1 MNISIICIFRTNNFV
16 ILFMSQLL
24 NHHKNKRKLT
34 TLVENK
40 TTYNAEYAEL
50 NIYETYAFAEK
61 VALKFDFPIIASM
74 LTGKKT
80 MHIDGIP
87 AFDFF
92 PGESV
97 VMPTN
102 EEMVI
107 DFPLAT
113 KENPTQCLAL
123 GIDAFKIEEVVQN
136 FNRVVA
142 IENENNDW
150 NLDKDTSHLINN
162 ADVNHLVER
171 LTYTFTN
178 NNKSKDVLLDLM
190 IQELI
195 VRLLQTKAKSL
206 ILRDESQIFNDTRIG
221 TVIKYIKDNLTNKD
235 INVDTLA
242 KKAYMST
249 SHFHKQFKNTLGI
262 SPIDYINSEKI
273 KFSKKLIKESK
284 DLRISEIAFKSG
296 FNNTSYFNRQ
306 FKKMELMTPQQFK
319 HSITI
324 LK

>member
-1 MNISIICIFRTNNFV
+1 MKP
-16 ILFMSQLL
+16 LL
-24 NHHKNKRKLT
+24 NQHLITRKLT
-34 TLVENK
+34 TLVENR
-40 TTYNAEYAEL
+40 TTYSADYAEL
-50 NIYETYAFAEK
+50 NIYETHAFAEK
-61 VALKFDFPIIASM
+61 VSLTFNFPIIASM

-80 MHIDGIP
+80 MHIDGFE

-97 VMPTN
+97 VMPSN
-102 EEMVI
+102 KEMVI
-107 DFPLAT
+107 DFPNAT
-113 KENPTQCLAL
+113 QNNPTQCLAL
-123 GIDAFKIEEVVQN
+123 GIDAFKIDEVVEK
-136 FNRVVA
+136 FNQQVA
-142 IENENNDW
+142 IENENKDW
-150 NLDKDTSHLINN
+150 NLDETASHLINN
-162 ADVNHLVER
+162 TDVNHLIKR

-195 VRLLQTKAKSL
+195 IRLLQTKAKSL
-206 ILRDESQIFNDTRIG
+206 IINDPNQIFNDTRIG
-221 TVIKYIKDNLTNKD
+221 TVIKFIKENLTNKD
-235 INVDTLA
+235 ISVDLLA

-284 DLRISEIAFKSG
+284 DFRMSEIAFKSG

-319 HSITI
+319 ASVN
-324 LK
+324 KA

>member
-1 MNISIICIFRTNNFV
+1 MQS
-16 ILFMSQLL
+16 LL
-24 NHHKNKRKLT
+24 NYHKSSRKLT
-34 TLVENK
+34 TLVENR
-40 TTYNAEYAEL
+40 TTYNADYAEL
-50 NIYETYAFAEK
+50 NIYETHAFAEK
-61 VALKFDFPIIASM
+61 VSLTFNFPIIASM
-74 LTGKKT
+74 LTGQKV
-80 MHIDGIP
+80 MHIDGFK

-102 EEMVI
+102 KEMVI
-107 DFPLAT
+107 DFPIAT
-113 KENPTQCLAL
+113 KQQPTQCLAL
-123 GIDAFKIEEVVQN
+123 GIDAFKIDEVVEK
-136 FNRVVA
+136 FNQHVA
-142 IENENNDW
+142 IENENNSWD
-150 NLDKDTSHLINN
+150 LDQSTSHLINN
-162 ADVNHLVER
+162 TDVNHLIER

-206 ILRDESQIFNDTRIG
+206 IMNDLNHIFHDTRIG
-221 TVIKYIKDNLTNKD
+221 TVIKFIKDNLTNKD
-235 INVDTLA
+235 ISVDLLA

-273 KFSKKLIKESK
+273 KFSKKLIKEST
-284 DLRISEIAFKSG
+284 DFRMSEIAFKSG

-319 HSITI
+319 ASIN
-324 LK
+324 KG

>member
-1 MNISIICIFRTNNFV
+1 MTS
-16 ILFMSQLL
+16 LL
-24 NHHKNKRKLT
+24 NQHRNNRKLT
-34 TLVENK
+34 TLVENR

-50 NIYETYAFAEK
+50 NIYETHAYAEK
-61 VALKFDFPIIASM
+61 VSLTFGFPIIASM
-74 LTGKKT
+74 LTGKKI
-80 MHIDGIP
+80 MHIDGFES
-87 AFDFF
+87 FDFF

-102 EEMVI
+102 KEMVI

-113 KENPTQCLAL
+113 EEKPTQCLAL
-123 GIDAFKIEEVVQN
+123 GIDAFKIEEVVQK
-136 FNRVVA
+136 FNQNVA
-142 IENENNDW
+142 IENENNNWD
-150 NLDKDTSHLINN
+150 LDNTASHLINN
-162 ADVNHLVER
+162 VDVNHLIER

-206 ILRDESQIFNDTRIG
+206 IINDTNNIFNDTRIG
-221 TVIKYIKDNLTNKD
+221 TVIKFIKDNLTNKD
-235 INVDTLA
+235 ITVDQLA

-249 SHFHKQFKNTLGI
+249 SHFHKQFKNTLGV

-273 KFSKKLIKESK
+273 KFAKKLIKESK
-284 DLRISEIAFKSG
+284 DVRMSEIAYKSG

-306 FKKMELMTPQQFK
+306 FKKMEMMTPAQFK
-319 HSITI
+319 SSITNS
-324 LK
+324 

>member
-1 MNISIICIFRTNNFV
+1 MTS
-16 ILFMSQLL
+16 LL
-24 NHHKNKRKLT
+24 NQHRSNRKLT

-50 NIYETYAFAEK
+50 NIYETHAYAEK
-61 VALKFDFPIIASM
+61 VSLTFGFPIIASM
-74 LTGKKT
+74 LTGKKI
-80 MHIDGIP
+80 MHIDGFE
-87 AFDFF
+87 AFDFY

-102 EEMVI
+102 KEMVI

-113 KENPTQCLAL
+113 EENPTQCLAL
-123 GIDAFKIEEVVQN
+123 GIDAFKIEEVVQK
-136 FNRVVA
+136 FNQNVA
-142 IENENNDW
+142 IENENNNWDID
-150 NLDKDTSHLINN
+150 NTASHLINN
-162 ADVNHLVER
+162 VDVNHLIER

-178 NNKSKDVLLDLM
+178 TNKSKDVLLDLM

-206 ILRDESQIFNDTRIG
+206 IINDTNNIFNDTRIG
-221 TVIKYIKDNLTNKD
+221 TVIKFIKDNLTNKD
-235 INVDTLA
+235 ITVDQLA

-249 SHFHKQFKNTLGI
+249 SHFHKQFKNTLGV

-273 KFSKKLIKESK
+273 KFAKKLIKETK
-284 DLRISEIAFKSG
+284 DLRMSEIAYKSG

-306 FKKMELMTPQQFK
+306 FKKMELMTPAQFK
-319 HSITI
+319 SSIANS
-324 LK
+324 

>member
-1 MNISIICIFRTNNFV
+1 MQS
-16 ILFMSQLL
+16 LL
-24 NHHKNKRKLT
+24 NNHKSNRKLT
-34 TLVENK
+34 TLVENR
-40 TTYNAEYAEL
+40 TTYNADYAEL
-50 NIYETYAFAEK
+50 NIFETHAFAEK
-61 VALKFDFPIIASM
+61 VSLTFNFPIIASM
-74 LTGKKT
+74 LTGQKI
-80 MHIDGIP
+80 MHLDGFE

-102 EEMVI
+102 KEMVI
-107 DFPLAT
+107 DFPIAT
-113 KENPTQCLAL
+113 KEQPTQCLAL
-123 GIDAFKIEEVVQN
+123 GIDAFKINEVVEK
-136 FNRVVA
+136 FNQQVA
-142 IENENNDW
+142 IENENNSWDL
-150 NLDKDTSHLINN
+150 NETTSHLINN
-162 ADVNHLVER
+162 TDVNHLIER

-206 ILRDESQIFNDTRIG
+206 IINDPNQIFNDTRIG
-221 TVIKYIKDNLTNKD
+221 TVIKFIKENLTNKD
-235 INVDTLA
+235 ISVDLLA

-284 DLRISEIAFKSG
+284 DFRMSEIAFKSG

-319 HSITI
+319 ASVNKI
-324 LK
+324 

>member
-1 MNISIICIFRTNNFV
+1 MTS
-16 ILFMSQLL
+16 LL
-24 NHHKNKRKLT
+24 NQHRSHRKLT
-34 TLVENK
+34 TLVENR

-50 NIYETYAFAEK
+50 NIYETHAYAEK
-61 VALKFDFPIIASM
+61 VSLTFGFPIIASM
-74 LTGKKT
+74 LTGKKI
-80 MHIDGIP
+80 MHIDGFE

-102 EEMVI
+102 KEMVI

-113 KENPTQCLAL
+113 VEKPTQCLAL
-123 GIDAFKIEEVVQN
+123 GIDAFKIEEVVEKFNQN
-136 FNRVVA
+136 VA
-142 IENENNDW
+142 IENENNNWD
-150 NLDKDTSHLINN
+150 LDHKASHLINN
-162 ADVNHLVER
+162 VDVNHLIER

-206 ILRDESQIFNDTRIG
+206 IINDTNNIFNDTRIG
-221 TVIKYIKDNLTNKD
+221 TVIKFIKDNLTNKD
-235 INVDTLA
+235 ITVDQLA

-249 SHFHKQFKNTLGI
+249 SHFHKQFKNTLGV

-273 KFSKKLIKESK
+273 KFAKKLIKESK
-284 DLRISEIAFKSG
+284 DVRMSEIAYKSG

-306 FKKMELMTPQQFK
+306 FKKMEMMTPAQFK
-319 HSITI
+319 SSIANS
-324 LK
+324 

>member
-1 MNISIICIFRTNNFV
+1 MATLLSHHRNN
-16 ILFMSQLL
+16 
-24 NHHKNKRKLT
+24 RKLT
-34 TLVENK
+34 TSVENR

-50 NIYETYAFAEK
+50 NIYETHAYAEK
-61 VALKFDFPIIASM
+61 VSLTFDFPIIASM
-74 LTGKKT
+74 LTGKKI
-80 MHIDGIP
+80 MHIDGFE

-102 EEMVI
+102 KEMVI

-113 KENPTQCLAL
+113 EDKPTQCLAL
-123 GIDAFKIEEVVQN
+123 GIDANKIEEVVEKFNQN
-136 FNRVVA
+136 VA
-142 IENENNDW
+142 IENENNNWDID
-150 NLDKDTSHLINN
+150 NSASHLINN
-162 ADVNHLVER
+162 VDVNHLIER

-206 ILRDESQIFNDTRIG
+206 IINDSNNIFNDTRIG
-221 TVIKYIKDNLTNKD
+221 TVIKFIKDNLTNKD
-235 INVDTLA
+235 ISVDLLA
-242 KKAYMST
+242 EKAHMST

-273 KFSKKLIKESK
+273 KFSKKLIKEAK
-284 DLRISEIAFKSG
+284 DLRMSEVAFKSG

-306 FKKMELMTPQQFK
+306 FKKMELMTPAQFK
-319 HSITI
+319 SSIS
-324 LK
+324 KP

>member
-1 MNISIICIFRTNNFV
+1 MATLLSHHRNN
-16 ILFMSQLL
+16 
-24 NHHKNKRKLT
+24 RKLT
-34 TLVENK
+34 TLVENR

-50 NIYETYAFAEK
+50 NIYETHAYAEK
-61 VALKFDFPIIASM
+61 VSLTFDFPIIASM
-74 LTGKKT
+74 LTGKKI
-80 MHIDGIP
+80 MHIDGFE

-102 EEMVI
+102 KEMVI

-113 KENPTQCLAL
+113 EDKPTQCLAL
-123 GIDAFKIEEVVQN
+123 GIDANKIEEVVEKFNQN
-136 FNRVVA
+136 VA
-142 IENENNDW
+142 IENENNNWDID
-150 NLDKDTSHLINN
+150 NSASHLINN
-162 ADVNHLVER
+162 VDVNHLIER

-206 ILRDESQIFNDTRIG
+206 IINDSNNIFNDTRIG
-221 TVIKYIKDNLTNKD
+221 TVIKFIKDNLTNKD
-235 INVDTLA
+235 ISVDLLA
-242 KKAYMST
+242 EKAHMST

-273 KFSKKLIKESK
+273 KFSKKLIKEAK
-284 DLRISEIAFKSG
+284 DLRMSEVAFKSG

-306 FKKMELMTPQQFK
+306 FKKMELMTPAQFK
-319 HSITI
+319 SSIS
-324 LK
+324 KP

>member
-1 MNISIICIFRTNNFV
+1 MSH
-16 ILFMSQLL
+16 ILNQ
-24 NHHKNKRKLT
+24 HKNHRKLT
-34 TLVENK
+34 TLVENR
-40 TTYNAEYAEL
+40 TTYSAEYAEL
-50 NIYETYAFAEK
+50 NIYETHAFAEK
-61 VALKFDFPIIASM
+61 VALVFDFPIIASM
-74 LTGKKT
+74 LTGKKI

-87 AFDFF
+87 SFEFF

-102 EEMVI
+102 KEMVI
-107 DFPLAT
+107 DFPIAT
-113 KENPTQCLAL
+113 ENNPTQCLAL

-136 FNRVVA
+136 FNRMTA
-142 IENENNDW
+142 IENENNNW
-150 NLDKDTSHLINN
+150 NLDANTSHLINN
-162 ADVNHLVER
+162 TDVNHLVKR

-206 ILRDESQIFNDTRIG
+206 ILNDENNIFNDTRIG
-221 TVIKYIKDNLTNKD
+221 TVIKYIKENLTNKD
-235 INVDTLA
+235 ISVDVLA

-249 SHFHKQFKNTLGI
+249 SHFHKQFKNTLGV

-284 DLRISEIAFKSG
+284 DVRMSEIAFKAG

-319 HSITI
+319 KSINS
-324 LK
+324 L

>member
-1 MNISIICIFRTNNFV
+1 MKSI
-16 ILFMSQLL
+16 L
-24 NHHKNKRKLT
+24 NHHRNNRKLT
-34 TLVENK
+34 TLVENR
-40 TTYNAEYAEL
+40 TTYNADYAEL
-50 NIYETYAFAEK
+50 NIYETHAFAEK
-61 VALKFDFPIIASM
+61 VSLTFNFPVIASM
-74 LTGKKT
+74 LTGKKI
-80 MHIDGIP
+80 MHIDGFE
-87 AFDFF
+87 AFEFF

-97 VMPTN
+97 VMPSN
-102 EEMVI
+102 KEMVI
-107 DFPLAT
+107 DFPIAT
-113 KENPTQCLAL
+113 KESPTQCLAL
-123 GIDAFKIEEVVQN
+123 GIDAFKIDEIVEK
-136 FNRVVA
+136 FNQQVA

-150 NLDKDTSHLINN
+150 NLDETASHLINN
-162 ADVNHLVER
+162 TDVNHLIER

-195 VRLLQTKAKSL
+195 IRLLQTKAKSL
-206 ILRDESQIFNDTRIG
+206 IINDPNQVFNDTRIG
-221 TVIKYIKDNLTNKD
+221 TVIKYIKENLTNKD
-235 INVDTLA
+235 ISVDLLA

-284 DLRISEIAFKSG
+284 DFRMSEIAFKSG

-319 HSITI
+319 TSIN
-324 LK
+324 KA

>member
-1 MNISIICIFRTNNFV
+1 MKS
-16 ILFMSQLL
+16 LL
-24 NHHKNKRKLT
+24 NQHKNNRKLT
-34 TLVENK
+34 TLVENR
-40 TTYNAEYAEL
+40 TTYSADYAEL
-50 NIYETYAFAEK
+50 NIYETHAFAEK
-61 VALKFDFPIIASM
+61 VSLTFNFRVIASM
-74 LTGKKT
+74 LTGKKI
-80 MHIDGIP
+80 MHLDGFDS
-87 AFDFF
+87 FDFF

-102 EEMVI
+102 KEMVI

-113 KENPTQCLAL
+113 KNSPTQCLAL
-123 GIDAFKIEEVVQN
+123 GIDAFKINEVVEK
-136 FNRVVA
+136 FNQYVA
-142 IENENNDW
+142 IENENNNW
-150 NLDKDTSHLINN
+150 NINETTSHLINN
-162 ADVNHLVER
+162 TDVNHLIER

-206 ILRDESQIFNDTRIG
+206 IINDPNQVFSDTRIG
-221 TVIKYIKDNLTNKD
+221 TVIKYIKENLTNKD
-235 INVDTLA
+235 INVEVLA
-242 KKAYMST
+242 KKAFMST

-284 DLRISEIAFKSG
+284 DFRMSEIAFKSG

-306 FKKMELMTPQQFK
+306 FKKMEMMTPQQFK
-319 HSITI
+319 KSVSF
-324 LK
+324 

>member
-1 MNISIICIFRTNNFV
+1 MES
-16 ILFMSQLL
+16 LL
-24 NHHKNKRKLT
+24 NHHKNHRKLT
-34 TLVENK
+34 TLVENR
-40 TTYNAEYAEL
+40 TTYSADYAEL
-50 NIYETYAFAEK
+50 NIFETHAYAEK
-61 VALKFDFPIIASM
+61 VSLTFNFPIIASM

-80 MHIDGIP
+80 MHIDGFE

-102 EEMVI
+102 KEMVI

-113 KENPTQCLAL
+113 KESPTQCLAL
-123 GIDAFKIEEVVQN
+123 GIDAFKIDEVVEK
-136 FNRVVA
+136 FNQQVA
-142 IENENNDW
+142 IENENKDW
-150 NLDKDTSHLINN
+150 NLDETASHLINN
-162 ADVNHLVER
+162 IDVNHLIER

-195 VRLLQTKAKSL
+195 IRLLQTKAKSL
-206 ILRDESQIFNDTRIG
+206 IINDPNQIFNDTRIG
-221 TVIKYIKDNLTNKD
+221 TVIKFIKENLTNKD
-235 INVDTLA
+235 ISVDLLA

-284 DLRISEIAFKSG
+284 DFRMSDIAFKSG

-319 HSITI
+319 ASINRA
-324 LK
+324 

>member
-1 MNISIICIFRTNNFV
+1 
-16 ILFMSQLL
+16 MSNLL
-24 NHHKNKRKLT
+24 SQHKIHRKLT
-34 TLVENK
+34 TLVENR

-50 NIYETYAFAEK
+50 NIYETHAIAEK
-61 VALKFDFPIIASM
+61 VSLTFDFPIIASM
-74 LTGKKT
+74 LTGKKV
-80 MHIDGIP
+80 MHLDGFD

-102 EEMVI
+102 KEMII
-107 DFPLAT
+107 DFPIAT
-113 KENPTQCLAL
+113 KHKPTQCLAL
-123 GIDAFKIEEVVQN
+123 GIDAFKILEVVEK
-136 FNRVVA
+136 FNHHVA
-142 IENENNDW
+142 IENENNNWD
-150 NLDKDTSHLINN
+150 LDKTTSHLINN
-162 ADVNHLVER
+162 VDVNHLLER

-178 NNKSKDVLLDLM
+178 SNKSKDVLLDLM

-206 ILRDESQIFNDTRIG
+206 IVNDTHIFNDTRIG
-221 TVIKYIKDNLTNKD
+221 TVIKFIKDNLTNKD
-235 INVDTLA
+235 ISVDQLA

-273 KFSKKLIKESK
+273 KFSKKLIKASPN
-284 DLRISEIAFKSG
+284 LRMSEIAFQSG

-306 FKKMELMTPQQFK
+306 FKKTELMTPQQFK
-319 HSITI
+319 ASVN
-324 LK
+324 K